1 MRPPSVRP
9 HESSNGGGQIGT
21 SHDDVTRSS
30 TVGPVSRPRNDTR
43 GRNVVLGS
51 ETAWNQRAVVATYA
65 TRRGITAGEVRVLG
79 ECWPNIR
86 DGNVLDIGVG
96 TGRTIPY
103 LAPFA
108 AGYVG
113 IDPMPNMIIESRR
126 QHLNRDL
133 QLADARDLPFPDR
146 TFSFVFFSFCGID
159 YVDPAERPRILAEV
173 HRVLAPGG
181 VFAYSTH
188 NLASRGSRSRFEI
201 ERPSLSISPIRTCVR
216 IARALVGTVQG
227 YRSYRRLAPHER
239 RGDDVAV
246 LNDGAHQYSMLTC
259 YVTQG
264 HEIGALAA
272 AGFATRCVIE
282 PDGALAQA
290 DSRARDL
297 YFIADRSDGVD
308 TGP

>member
-1 MRPPSVRP
+1 ML
-9 HESSNGGGQIGT
+9 
-21 SHDDVTRSS
+21 HDDVTRSS
-30 TVGPVSRPRNDTR
+30 TVGPISRPGNDR
-43 GRNVVLGS
+43 RCGNVVLGS

-65 TRRGITAGEVRVLG
+65 LRRGITAGEVRVLG

-108 AGYVG
+108 ARYVG
-113 IDPMPNMIIESRR
+113 IDPMPNMIVESRR
-126 QHLNRDL
+126 QHLDRDL
-133 QLADARDLPFPDR
+133 QQADARDLPFADR
-146 TFSFVFFSFCGID
+146 SFSFVFFSFCGID
-159 YVDPAERPRILAEV
+159 YVDPAERPRIFAEV

-201 ERPSLSISPIRTCVR
+201 ERPTLSVSPIRTCVR

-227 YRSYRRLAPHER
+227 YRNYRRLAPRER

-259 YVTQG
+259 YVTQR

-272 AGFATRCVIE
+272 AGFATRGVIE
-282 PDGALAQA
+282 PDGTLARA

-297 YFIADRSDGVD
+297 YFIADRSDRVD
-308 TGP
+308 TVA